1 MVLLALTTNSPF
13 WQGNDAGYA
22 SYRIEVFDR
31 WPTTGTLPAL
41 GSRSELEALVEEL
54 LATGVVRDAGA
65 LYWDV
70 RPSARYPTLEFR
82 VADVCTTVDEAV
94 MLAGLVRSLVRTCHG
109 QVMRDEPI
117 DMPAYLAEQT
127 TG

>member
-82 VADVCTTVDEAV
+82 VATCAPPSTRQSCSPAWS
-94 MLAGLVRSLVRTCHG
+94 VRWCAPVTAR
-109 QVMRDEPI
+109 
-117 DMPAYLAEQT
+117 
-127 TG
+127 